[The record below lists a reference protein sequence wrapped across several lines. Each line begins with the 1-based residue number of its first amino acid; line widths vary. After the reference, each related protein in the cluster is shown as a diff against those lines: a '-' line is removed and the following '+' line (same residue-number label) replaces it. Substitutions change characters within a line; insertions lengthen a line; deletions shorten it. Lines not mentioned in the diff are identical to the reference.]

1 MYQEAI
7 SVLKKEPVL
16 SKIVIVSVISV
27 FFIFSL
33 FTIFQYKN
41 LKGIYLE
48 QNNINE
54 RLIGMLVNKY
64 PESEVDIVNSIYSE
78 NDEYEDLGNKT
89 LNKFGY
95 SKDYD
100 MKRNINFQQH
110 LKYFLVNNLI
120 VFVVLIGV
128 IICIVSNL
136 VKYVFRR
143 LENINRDIGNIIHN
157 KYIIEDDFKE
167 EGIFNRI
174 YSDLNKLSRSLN
186 LKVSTLDREKES
198 IKELVTDISHQLKT
212 PLASLKLYN
221 SLLLEEELDEE
232 DKIEFLQTNEM
243 SINKLHNLIDSLVN
257 ISRLEASMINIKK
270 EDKPIKKTL
279 NKAINSVKAKA
290 SSKNIKVE
298 LEDFEDEIIPH
309 DSKWTEESIF
319 NILENAVKYTS
330 ENGKINI
337 YVEDTINFLKINI
350 HDNGIGIDKNEFNN
364 IFKRFYRSEEVEEI
378 EGSGVGLYL
387 SRKIIESQG
396 GNIVV
401 DSRKGNGSKFS
412 LFLTKL

>member
-1 MYQEAI
+1 MI
-7 SVLKKEPVL
+7 SILKKEPALRKVVVF
-16 SKIVIVSVISV
+16 SIISV

-54 RLIGMLVNKY
+54 RLIGMIVSKY
-64 PESEVDIVNSIYSE
+64 PESEVDVVKYVYNA
-78 NDEYEDLGNKT
+78 NNEYEELGNKI

-95 SKDYD
+95 GKSYD

-110 LKYFLVNNLI
+110 IKYFLVNNLV

-128 IICIVSNL
+128 IIFIVSNL
-136 VKYVFRR
+136 VDYVFKR
-143 LENINRDIGNIIHN
+143 LENVNKDISNIIHN
-157 KYIIEDDFKE
+157 KYIVEDDFKE

-186 LKVSTLDREKES
+186 LKIGTLDREKES

-232 DKIEFLQTNEM
+232 DRIEFLQTNEI
-243 SINKLHNLIDSLVN
+243 SINKLHNLIESLVN

-270 EDKPIKKTL
+270 EDKSIKETL
-279 NKAINSVKAKA
+279 TKAINSVKVKA
-290 SSKNIKVE
+290 SLKNIKVE
-298 LEDFEDEIIPH
+298 LKDFEDKIIPH

-319 NILENAVKYTS
+319 NILENAVKYTD
-330 ENGKINI
+330 ENGKIDVYLEEN
-337 YVEDTINFLKINI
+337 INFVKINI
-350 HDNGIGIDKNEFNN
+350 HDNGIGIDTNEFNN
-364 IFKRFYRSEEVEEI
+364 IFKRFYRGEEVEGI

-387 SRKIIESQG
+387 SRKIVESQG
-396 GNIVV
+396 GNIIVS
-401 DSRKGNGSKFS
+401 SRRGYGSKFS
-412 LFLTKL
+412 LFLTKV

>member
-1 MYQEAI
+1 MI
-7 SVLKKEPVL
+7 SILKEEPVL

-27 FFIFSL
+27 VFIFSF

-54 RLIGMLVNKY
+54 RLIGVLVSKY

-78 NDEYEDLGNKT
+78 NDEYEDLGNKI

-95 SKDYD
+95 SEEYD
-100 MKRNINFQQH
+100 MNRNINFQQH

-120 VFVVLIGV
+120 VFVILIGV

-157 KYIIEDDFKE
+157 KYIVEDDFKE

-186 LKVSTLDREKES
+186 LKVSTLDKEKES

-257 ISRLEASMINIKK
+257 ISRLEAKMISIKK
-270 EDKPIKKTL
+270 ENKCIKETL
-279 NKAINSVKAKA
+279 TKAINSVKVKA
-290 SSKNIKVE
+290 GLKNIKIDVE
-298 LEDFEDEIIPH
+298 NFEEKIIPH

-319 NILENAVKYTS
+319 NILENAVKYTN
-330 ENGKINI
+330 ENGKVNI
-337 YVEDTINFLKINI
+337 SVEDTINFVKINI

-401 DSRKGNGSKFS
+401 DSRKGDGSKFS